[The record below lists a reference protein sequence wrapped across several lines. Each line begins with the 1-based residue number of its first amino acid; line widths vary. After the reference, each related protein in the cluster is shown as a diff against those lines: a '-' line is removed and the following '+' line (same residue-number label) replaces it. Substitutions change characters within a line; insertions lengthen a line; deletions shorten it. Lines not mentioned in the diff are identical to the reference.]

1 MTRSRLAQWIGLG
14 LACGVLTA
22 CSPPFGRLEGIL
34 VETRP
39 AQPDEFGRLHV
50 IREGETREGTPGMRV
65 QKGDTIMTAADGV
78 AVVTLQAGW
87 EVIFEPGTVA
97 KIENPSIFVKIGK
110 LIIKKLKEV
119 KEALTVNNEFVSA
132 GAEGTE
138 FVFEVTPDS
147 AVQLAVLEGR
157 VVVHSRLARWD
168 STTYEAGEGGMI
180 SAGSPPGPRRRLDP
194 ATVRDIRQHIREV
207 ERVVR
212 PAMPNVIGLAE
223 AVARDAIATAG
234 LRVGSTRKTITRSAR
249 PGVVVATIPP
259 GGTRVRAGDRV
270 TLQVED
276 SSLVVPQV
284 VGLSLGQAVE
294 VLRRAGF
301 SPPDTATT
309 FSRNARIGTVV
320 AAAPRVGEVISAT
333 TRIRLTVATNIPIR
347 GVTVDSARMTVR
359 SCTVPNLIER
369 TEAVARSMLKRANL
383 QAGKV
388 HQFRYGGTLV
398 TRQNPTAGSSVS
410 CGSRVDFDTGTTDIG
425 E

>member
-1 MTRSRLAQWIGLG
+1 MIRTRLAQWIGLG
-14 LACGVLTA
+14 IACAALTA
-22 CSPPFGRLEGIL
+22 CHPPFGRLEGIL

-39 AQPDEFGRLHV
+39 AQPDEFGRLQV
-50 IREGETREGTPGMRV
+50 IREGETREGAPGMGI
-65 QKGDTIMTAADGV
+65 QKGDTIMTAADGI

-147 AVQLAVLEGR
+147 AVQIAVLEGR

-168 STTYEAGEGGMI
+168 STTYEAGEAGMI
-180 SAGSPPGPRRRLDP
+180 SAGSRPGPRRRLDP

-207 ERVVR
+207 ERVIR
-212 PAMPNVIGLAE
+212 PTMPNVTGLTE
-223 AVARDAIATAG
+223 AVARDALARAG
-234 LRVGSTRKTITRSAR
+234 LRIGATRKIITRSAR

-284 VGLSLGQAVE
+284 VGLSLGRAVE

-301 SPPDTATT
+301 SPPDTTTT
-309 FSRNARIGTVV
+309 FSTTSRIGTVV
-320 AAAPRVGEVISAT
+320 AAAPGVGEVTSAT
-333 TRIRLTVATNIPIR
+333 TRIRLTVATNIPTG
-347 GVTVDSARMTVR
+347 GVTADTARTTTR
-359 SCTVPNLIER
+359 SCRVPNIMER
-369 TEAVARSMLKRANL
+369 TEDEAKSMLSRANL
-383 QAGKV
+383 QVGKV
-388 HQFRYGGTLV
+388 SHFESGTRV
-398 TRQNPTAGSSVS
+398 TSQNPAAGSTVT
-410 CGSRVDFDTGTTDIG
+410 CGSRVDFDVGQIG